1 VAVRS
6 ASGYRSAVIAPAN
19 DLRAAARPGSRI
31 GHRVELHA
39 TIGSTNDRARALL
52 SEPDGEGVAVV
63 AEEQLSG
70 RGRRGRTWSSPPG
83 VNLLV
88 SVGLRPD
95 LAAGDAWQLGQAV
108 AIAARSACSTAGP
121 IEVKWPNDLVIRDG
135 RKVGGLLIETAVDGE
150 RLAEAVVGIGINVN
164 WRAADMPSE
173 LAASASSL
181 FELAG
186 TTVDRTQLLGRLLD
200 ALESELSA
208 LEAGRSPLDR
218 YRAAC
223 RTLGSTV
230 DVDVGGRTLRGTA
243 LDLDATGALVLLT
256 EDGPVAIASGEVV
269 RAGPTV
275 PA

>member
-6 ASGYRSAVIAPAN
+6 AAGYRSAVIAPAN

-52 SEPDGEGVAVV
+52 AEPDGEGVAVV

-83 VNLLV
+83 VNLLL

-95 LAAGDAWQLGQAV
+95 LAARDAWQLGQAV
-108 AIAARSACSTAGP
+108 ALAARSACSSAAP
-121 IEVKWPNDLVIRDG
+121 VELKWPNDLVTRDG
-135 RKVGGLLIETAVDGE
+135 RKIGGLLVETAVDGD
-150 RLAEAVVGIGINVN
+150 RLAEAVVGIGLNVN
-164 WRAADMPSE
+164 WLPADMPSE
-173 LAASASSL
+173 LAPSASSL
-181 FELAG
+181 SELAG
-186 TTVDRTQLLGRLLD
+186 ATVDRAQLLRRLLA
-200 ALESELSA
+200 ALEIELA
-208 LEAGRSPLDR
+208 GVEAGSSPLDR

-223 RTLGSTV
+223 RTLGTTV
-230 DVDVGGRTLRGTA
+230 EVDVGGRPLRGTA
-243 LDLDATGALVLLT
+243 VDVDATGALVLRT
-256 EDGPVAIASGEVV
+256 DDGPVAIASGEVV
-269 RAGPTV
+269 RARPTV